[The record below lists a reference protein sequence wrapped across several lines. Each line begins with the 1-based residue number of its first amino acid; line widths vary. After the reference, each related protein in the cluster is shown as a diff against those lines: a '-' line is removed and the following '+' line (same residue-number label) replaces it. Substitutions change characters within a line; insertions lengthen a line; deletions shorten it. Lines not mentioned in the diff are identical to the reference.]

1 MELIQ
6 DHTDDEAIPVLQ
18 RRYLFCELQVCLY
31 HSSLFAERN
40 LITELSSSLLTD
52 ILAVSVQTRKYR
64 MKSLFYLWK
73 ALSPHSATHISMIVS
88 SLPQLVL
95 CIKDSNKKIRS
106 ICFDIII
113 ELSSIMQQA
122 DCSIPLPNGSVT
134 QASLTEFLNVLIGC
148 LAVNTAHMKSASLM
162 CISSVLFYHR
172 DKTEIKPILVQLTLQ
187 VSEMLTD
194 KSHELAKSCFGFLRT
209 AVKIMDEG
217 DLRKQMPSLLVSILP
232 WVTNMHNRFPLRVK
246 AIMELLVR
254 RLGKEDVEKAMPK
267 GKEKMLESILKNE
280 RIREKKE
287 EIDENASEL
296 EIGESDE
303 EEEEDGNEDEEGKE
317 KEDVE
322 EEDVNSDTDDGEIEM
337 EEEELNT
344 LTQNNE
350 EVIETGD
357 QKEDLTELLK
367 EIAANENLKKAVK
380 RRKEWEHGSASTP
393 QKKRK

>member
-1 MELIQ
+1 
-6 DHTDDEAIPVLQ
+6 
-18 RRYLFCELQVCLY
+18 
-31 HSSLFAERN
+31 
-40 LITELSSSLLTD
+40 
-52 ILAVSVQTRKYR
+52 
-64 MKSLFYLWK
+64 
-73 ALSPHSATHISMIVS
+73 
-88 SLPQLVL
+88 
-95 CIKDSNKKIRS
+95 
-106 ICFDIII
+106 
-113 ELSSIMQQA
+113 MQQA
-122 DCSIPLPNGSVT
+122 DCSITLPDGSVT
-134 QASLTEFLNVLIGC
+134 EASLTEFISILIGC
-148 LAVNTAHMKSASLM
+148 LAANTAHMKSASLM
-162 CISSVLFYHR
+162 CISSVLYHHR
-172 DKTEIKPILVQLTLQ
+172 DKTEIKPILIQLTSQ

-209 AVKIMDEG
+209 AVKIMNEE
-217 DLRKQMPSLLVSILP
+217 DLRQQMPSLLVSILP
-232 WVTNMHNRFPLRVK
+232 WVTNLHNRFPLRVK
-246 AIMELLVR
+246 AIVELLVR

-287 EIDENASEL
+287 EIDENVSEL

-303 EEEEDGNEDEEGKE
+303 EDEEEDGEEE
-317 KEDVE
+317 E
-322 EEDVNSDTDDGEIEM
+322 EEDGEEEKDEEDNEEDKEEDIKSDDGEIEM

-380 RRKEWEHGSASTP
+380 RRKEWEYGSPSIP